1 MYIFFVRK
9 IKETKEWKKIED
21 QRRWER
27 GNEKEEM
34 RKKDKEKEKQK
45 QKQKK
50 KERERE
56 TKTETEAE
64 MMKYK
69 REPVTL
75 FSASSSNVL
84 FCFAFELCG
93 SNIDLQRKL

>member
-34 RKKDKEKEKQK
+34 RKKDKEKQKQK
-45 QKQKK
+45 WKQKK
-50 KERERE
+50 KERERDKDRDRDRDRSGNDE
-56 TKTETEAE
+56 VQ
-64 MMKYK
+64 K
-69 REPVTL
+69 RTSNAFFRL
-75 FSASSSNVL
+75 F
-84 FCFAFELCG
+84 
-93 SNIDLQRKL
+93 K